1 MKSDKLIRSPEDDS
15 SWLSYVTF
23 NWLTP
28 LFKIGKEKSL
38 DHEDLFPLA
47 EQDHA
52 ETVASTFE
60 YHWNNEVAHKSAENK
75 KPTLVMT
82 IWNFVRIRFF
92 IAAIFKFV
100 HDWARFGVPFCLSLI
115 LKSIEDD
122 REDEKWQGIA
132 KGYWYAL
139 ALFGCQLVQFF
150 FVNQYF
156 HIMFR
161 LGMQTRT
168 GIINLLFK
176 NSLKLSASSKQ
187 QSSTG
192 KIVNLMSNDA
202 TRINNLFRIVQNAW
216 SAPFQLVIGFGML
229 YFFLGWSG
237 FSGVALMFILSPIQT
252 KMMKKLVKTRK
263 RVVGFTD
270 ARVKIVNELMAGI
283 RVIKYYAWEKP
294 FGKQVADSRRT
305 EINQYSTY
313 VIIQA
318 INYVLWRSSIVFVT
332 LLTFTI
338 HASFGG
344 EMKVSTIFTA
354 IAIFNRIRF
363 PISMIST
370 VITNVT
376 EAHVSMNR
384 IANYLISADNNKDSS
399 TKNSMSNKEPSIT
412 IKDGSFTW
420 NSDVIDMEKKGGSIK
435 GNVKDKKKN
444 IEEASL
450 ASHKLEN
457 VAPLNT
463 DFSFKNLNF
472 KANQN
477 ELVAVVGAVGCGK
490 SSLISAILGEMSRE
504 AGELN
509 ISGSIAYVP
518 QQAWIINTTLKN
530 NVLFGE
536 ELDEIRYKNAL
547 KVAQLETDLEK
558 LPNGDET
565 EIGERGINLSGG
577 QKQRVSLARA
587 IYANKDI
594 YVFDDPL
601 SALDAHV
608 GRAVFE
614 QLINNHLKNKLVVL
628 VTHQLQ
634 FLTQCDRI
642 YVLKD
647 GGIDSEGTFQELMIA
662 DGELRRLCDEHGI
675 DVNET
680 LRKTDETEITTIDAA
695 SGDESVDES
704 EVVLESKSEDKIENK
719 SDKEKGKE
727 KGKGKNKKGK
737 LVQKEERGRGS
748 VKKSTY
754 ISYFRMFWRWKGAFI
769 LFAIYILLN
778 GLSRVS
784 PDFFLTY
791 WSTNEDEHS
800 VEFFLMIF
808 AILNIVYVF
817 MQFGLTWMFMV
828 GSLNASTRLH
838 DGLLASILR
847 APVKFF
853 DVTPVGRVLNRFTK
867 DVDLADQSLRET
879 MHTFVVTLVQII
891 TSVSIIMLITR
902 GLFLVPIILLSYIY
916 ATIMQYYRC
925 SCRELKRLDSVSKSP
940 IFSNFSETLGGLTT
954 IRAFSKEEHVIRQN
968 HKRLDYNCT
977 AMFLRLAANR
987 WLSLRLESLG
997 AVLTLSTSSLLVFL
1011 RSQTSVSAGLVGFAL
1026 VYTIQLMTFLSWMVR
1041 QVADTEA
1048 QMNAVERL
1056 KEYQNDEFEHEA
1068 PAIMDND
1075 KKIVK
1080 EDKWIS
1086 DGKVEFEDYSM
1097 RYRPELDLVLKNVS
1111 MKIPGKSKV
1120 GICGRTGSG
1129 KSSLMVALFR
1139 MTEASGGKII
1149 IDDEDISKIGLETLR
1164 SSLAIIPQDPVLFV
1178 GSVRMNLDP
1187 FNNFSDDELWEALR
1201 RCHMKDVILSRN
1213 NALDADVTEGGE
1225 NFSVG
1230 ERQLL
1235 CLGRALLRHA
1245 KVIVMDEATASVD
1258 FDTDSVIQETVRKEF
1273 SDSTVLTIAHR
1284 LPTIIDYDLILVMD
1298 DGKVAEF
1305 DKPKNLVSSGGI
1317 FSQLIDELGPA
1328 MAASMREQAQ

>member
-1 MKSDKLIRSPEDDS
+1 MSKQGVSPEDKS
-15 SWLSYVTF
+15 GKLSYVTF
-23 NWLTP
+23 SWLTP
-28 LFKIGKEKSL
+28 LFKIGKERTLEHS
-38 DHEDLFPLA
+38 DMYPIC
-47 EQDHA
+47 EQDKA
-52 ETVASTFE
+52 DRISQIFNENWVEETEIKA
-60 YHWNNEVAHKSAENK
+60 AKGKS
-75 KPTLVMT
+75 PTLVHT
-82 IWNFVRIRFF
+82 IWHYVRFRFF
-92 IAAIFKFV
+92 IAGIFKLI
-100 HDWARFGVPFCLSLI
+100 HDIAQYAVPVCLSYI
-115 LKSIEDD
+115 LDYV
-122 REDEKWQGIA
+122 EDEKYDEWKGIK
-132 KGYWYAL
+132 KGYWYCF
-139 ALFGCQLVQFF
+139 ALFCCQIIQFF

-161 LGMQTRT
+161 LGMHVRI
-168 GIINLLFK
+168 GII
-176 NSLKLSASSKQ
+176 SLIYKRSLSISSSSKQ

-202 TRINNLFRIVQNAW
+202 TRLDALFRFVQNIW
-216 SAPFQLVIGFGML
+216 SSPFQIIVGFTL
-229 YFFLGWSG
+229 LFIFLGWSAL
-237 FSGVALMFILSPIQT
+237 SGILVMAVMSPLQGKLT
-252 KMMKKLVKTRK
+252 KHLIKQRKKVI
-263 RVVGFTD
+263 GFTD
-270 ARVKIVNELMAGI
+270 GRVKIANEMLTGI

-294 FGKQVADSRRT
+294 FGKQVADRRKR
-305 EINQYSTY
+305 EVMQYSKY
-313 VIIQA
+313 VIFQSL
-318 INYVLWRSSIVFVT
+318 NHMVWRSSSVLVT
-332 LLTFTI
+332 LVTFSV

-344 EMKVSTIFTA
+344 DMDVSTIFTA
-354 IAIFNRIRF
+354 ISLFSRIRF
-363 PISMIST
+363 PMSMLPMI
-370 VITNVT
+370 INNLN
-376 EAHVSMNR
+376 EAFVAARR
-384 IANYLISADNNKDSS
+384 IASFLNMDRSAVLERSLPEGEKASVKI
-399 TKNSMSNKEPSIT
+399 KNA
-412 IKDGSFTW
+412 SFTW
-420 NSDVIDMEKKGGSIK
+420 EPSNVATPDGS
-435 GNVKDKKKN
+435 KKN
-444 IEEASL
+444 TKKTKKESEAPVAESTTEESD
-450 ASHKLEN
+450 SFGFEN
-457 VAPLNT
+457 I
-463 DFSFKNLNF
+463 DFEAGN
-472 KANQN
+472 N

-490 SSLISAILGEMSRE
+490 SSLISALLGEME
-504 AGELN
+504 KTGGELKV
-509 ISGSIAYVP
+509 SGSMAYVP
-518 QQAWIINTTLKN
+518 QQAWIIHDTVRN
-530 NVLFGE
+530 NILFGE
-536 ELDEIRYKNAL
+536 EYDENRYLTAL
-547 KVAQLETDLEK
+547 KVAQLKSDLDL
-558 LPNGDET
+558 LPAGDET

>member
-647 GGIDSEGTFQELMIA
+647 GGIDSEGTFHELMTL
-662 DGELRRLCDEHGI
+662 DGELKRMCDDNGI
-675 DVNET
+675 DSTSSAANSE
-680 LRKTDETEITTIDAA
+680 DEEDEEI
-695 SGDESVDES
+695 VDE
-704 EVVLESKSEDKIENK
+704 EDLKDNAK
-719 SDKEKGKE
+719 
-727 KGKGKNKKGK
+727 
-737 LVQKEERGRGS
+737 
-748 VKKSTY
+748 
-754 ISYFRMFWRWKGAFI
+754 
-769 LFAIYILLN
+769 
-778 GLSRVS
+778 
-784 PDFFLTY
+784 
-791 WSTNEDEHS
+791 TNEDGRPRGMTDVLIKMKDKKEEGKLTQKEVRTRGAVKLSTYAGYFALFWKMKGALILFSLYLAFAGFARVAPDYFLTIWSDNEDSHA
-800 VEFFLMIF
+800 VEFFLSIYGALNVINIF
-808 AILNIVYVF
+808 S
-817 MQFGLTWMFMV
+817 QFGMTYLFMT
-828 GSLNASTRLH
+828 GALNASTRLH
-838 DGLLASILR
+838 DGLLVSMLR

-853 DVTPVGRVLNRFTK
+853 DITPIGRVLNRFSK
-867 DVDLADQSLRET
+867 DVDQADQQLRES
-879 MHTFVVTLVQII
+879 MHMFFSTGLQIVMSVIVVCYVTY
-891 TSVSIIMLITR
+891 
-902 GLFLVPIILLSYIY
+902 GGFLLPALCLSWIY
-916 ATIMQYYRC
+916 VGIMQYYRY
-925 SCRELKRLDSVSKSP
+925 SCRELRRLDSVSKSP
-940 IFSNFSETLGGLTT
+940 IFSNFSETLAGLTT
-954 IRAFSKEEHVIRQN
+954 IRAFEKEEHLVKHNREM
-968 HKRLDYNCT
+968 LDYNT
-977 AMFLRLAANR
+977 EANFLSLVANR
-987 WLSLRLESLG
+987 WLAFRLEMLG
-997 AVLTLSTSSLLVFL
+997 TFLTLFTSAILLYL
-1011 RSQTSVSAGLVGFAL
+1011 QEEADVSASLVGLAL
-1026 VYTIQLMTFLSWMVR
+1026 IYTIDLMGYLSWTVR
-1041 QVADTEA
+1041 MVADTEA

>member
-1 MKSDKLIRSPEDDS
+1 MSKQGVSPEDKS
-15 SWLSYVTF
+15 GKLSYVTF
-23 NWLTP
+23 SWLTP
-28 LFKIGKEKSL
+28 LFKIGKERTLEHS
-38 DHEDLFPLA
+38 DMYPIC
-47 EQDHA
+47 EQDKA
-52 ETVASTFE
+52 DRISQIFNENWVEETEIKA
-60 YHWNNEVAHKSAENK
+60 AKGKS
-75 KPTLVMT
+75 PTLVHT
-82 IWNFVRIRFF
+82 IWHYVRFRFF
-92 IAAIFKFV
+92 IAGIFKLI
-100 HDWARFGVPFCLSLI
+100 HDIAQYAVPVCLSYI
-115 LKSIEDD
+115 LDYV
-122 REDEKWQGIA
+122 EDEKYDEWKGIK
-132 KGYWYAL
+132 KGYWYCF
-139 ALFGCQLVQFF
+139 ALFCCQIIQFF

-161 LGMQTRT
+161 LGMHVRI
-168 GIINLLFK
+168 GII
-176 NSLKLSASSKQ
+176 SLIYKRSLSISSSSKQ

-202 TRINNLFRIVQNAW
+202 TRLDALFRFVQNIW
-216 SAPFQLVIGFGML
+216 SSPFQIIVGFTL
-229 YFFLGWSG
+229 LFIFLGWSAL
-237 FSGVALMFILSPIQT
+237 SGILVMAVMSPLQGKLT
-252 KMMKKLVKTRK
+252 KHLIKQRKKVI
-263 RVVGFTD
+263 GFTD
-270 ARVKIVNELMAGI
+270 GRVKIANEMLTGI

-294 FGKQVADSRRT
+294 FGKQVADRRKR
-305 EINQYSTY
+305 EVMQYSKY
-313 VIIQA
+313 VIFQSL
-318 INYVLWRSSIVFVT
+318 NHMVWRSSSVLVT
-332 LLTFTI
+332 LVTFSV

-344 EMKVSTIFTA
+344 DMDVSTIFTA
-354 IAIFNRIRF
+354 ISLFSRIRF
-363 PISMIST
+363 PMSMLPMI
-370 VITNVT
+370 INNLN
-376 EAHVSMNR
+376 EAFVAARR
-384 IANYLISADNNKDSS
+384 IASFLNMDRSAVLERSLPEGEKASVKI
-399 TKNSMSNKEPSIT
+399 KNA
-412 IKDGSFTW
+412 SFTW
-420 NSDVIDMEKKGGSIK
+420 EPSNVATPDGS
-435 GNVKDKKKN
+435 KKN
-444 IEEASL
+444 TKKTKKESEAPVAESTTEESD
-450 ASHKLEN
+450 SFGFEN
-457 VAPLNT
+457 I
-463 DFSFKNLNF
+463 DFEAGN
-472 KANQN
+472 N

-490 SSLISAILGEMSRE
+490 SSLISALLGEME
-504 AGELN
+504 KTGGELKV
-509 ISGSIAYVP
+509 SGSMAYVP
-518 QQAWIINTTLKN
+518 QQAWIIHDTVRN
-530 NVLFGE
+530 NILFGE
-536 ELDEIRYKNAL
+536 EYDENRYLTAL
-547 KVAQLETDLEK
+547 KVAQLKSDLDL
-558 LPNGDET
+558 LPAGDET

-647 GGIDSEGTFQELMIA
+647 GGIDSEGTFHELMTL
-662 DGELRRLCDEHGI
+662 DGELKRMCDDNGI
-675 DVNET
+675 DSTSSAANSE
-680 LRKTDETEITTIDAA
+680 DEEDEEI
-695 SGDESVDES
+695 VDE
-704 EVVLESKSEDKIENK
+704 EDLKDNAK
-719 SDKEKGKE
+719 
-727 KGKGKNKKGK
+727 
-737 LVQKEERGRGS
+737 
-748 VKKSTY
+748 
-754 ISYFRMFWRWKGAFI
+754 
-769 LFAIYILLN
+769 
-778 GLSRVS
+778 
-784 PDFFLTY
+784 
-791 WSTNEDEHS
+791 TNEDGRPRGMTDVLIKMKDKKEEGKLTQKEVRTRGAVKLSTYAGYFALFWKMKGALILFSLYLAFAGFARVAPDYFLTIWSDNEDSHA
-800 VEFFLMIF
+800 VEFFLSIYGALNVINIF
-808 AILNIVYVF
+808 S
-817 MQFGLTWMFMV
+817 QFGMTYLFMT
-828 GSLNASTRLH
+828 GALNASTRLH
-838 DGLLASILR
+838 DGLLVSMLR

-853 DVTPVGRVLNRFTK
+853 DITPIGRVLNRFSK
-867 DVDLADQSLRET
+867 DVDQADQQLRES
-879 MHTFVVTLVQII
+879 MHMFFSTGLQIVMSVIVVCYVTY
-891 TSVSIIMLITR
+891 
-902 GLFLVPIILLSYIY
+902 GGFLLPALCLSWIY
-916 ATIMQYYRC
+916 VGIMQYYRY
-925 SCRELKRLDSVSKSP
+925 SCRELRRLDSVSKSP
-940 IFSNFSETLGGLTT
+940 IFSNFSETLAGLTT
-954 IRAFSKEEHVIRQN
+954 IRAFEKEEHLVKHNREM
-968 HKRLDYNCT
+968 LDYNT
-977 AMFLRLAANR
+977 EANFLSLVANR
-987 WLSLRLESLG
+987 WLAFRLEMLG
-997 AVLTLSTSSLLVFL
+997 TFLTLFTSAILLYL
-1011 RSQTSVSAGLVGFAL
+1011 QEEADVSASLVGLAL
-1026 VYTIQLMTFLSWMVR
+1026 IYTIDLMGYLSWTVR
-1041 QVADTEA
+1041 MVADTEA

>member
-1 MKSDKLIRSPEDDS
+1 MSKQGVSPEDKS
-15 SWLSYVTF
+15 GKLSYVTF
-23 NWLTP
+23 SWLTP
-28 LFKIGKEKSL
+28 LFKIGKERTLEHS
-38 DHEDLFPLA
+38 DMYPIC
-47 EQDHA
+47 EQDKA
-52 ETVASTFE
+52 DRISQIFNENWVEETEIKA
-60 YHWNNEVAHKSAENK
+60 AKGKS
-75 KPTLVMT
+75 PTLVHT
-82 IWNFVRIRFF
+82 IWHYVRFRFF
-92 IAAIFKFV
+92 IAGIFKLI
-100 HDWARFGVPFCLSLI
+100 HDIAQYAVPVCLSYI
-115 LKSIEDD
+115 LDYV
-122 REDEKWQGIA
+122 EDEKYDEWKGIK
-132 KGYWYAL
+132 KGYWYCF
-139 ALFGCQLVQFF
+139 ALFCCQIIQFF

-161 LGMQTRT
+161 LGMHVRI
-168 GIINLLFK
+168 GII
-176 NSLKLSASSKQ
+176 SLIYKRSLSISSSSKQ

-202 TRINNLFRIVQNAW
+202 TRLDALFRFVQNIW
-216 SAPFQLVIGFGML
+216 SSPFQIIVGFTL
-229 YFFLGWSG
+229 LFIFLGWSAL
-237 FSGVALMFILSPIQT
+237 SGILVMAVMSPLQGKLT
-252 KMMKKLVKTRK
+252 KHLIKQRKKVI
-263 RVVGFTD
+263 GFTD
-270 ARVKIVNELMAGI
+270 GRVKIANEMLTGI

-294 FGKQVADSRRT
+294 FGKQVADRRKR
-305 EINQYSTY
+305 EVMQYSKY
-313 VIIQA
+313 VIFQSL
-318 INYVLWRSSIVFVT
+318 NHMVWRSSSVLVT
-332 LLTFTI
+332 LVTFSV

-344 EMKVSTIFTA
+344 DMDVSTIFTA
-354 IAIFNRIRF
+354 ISLFSRIRF
-363 PISMIST
+363 PMSMLPMI
-370 VITNVT
+370 INNLN
-376 EAHVSMNR
+376 EAFVAARR
-384 IANYLISADNNKDSS
+384 IASFLNMDRSAVLERSLPEGEKASVKI
-399 TKNSMSNKEPSIT
+399 KNA
-412 IKDGSFTW
+412 SFTW
-420 NSDVIDMEKKGGSIK
+420 EPSNVATPDGS
-435 GNVKDKKKN
+435 KKN
-444 IEEASL
+444 TKKTKKESEAPVAESTTEESD
-450 ASHKLEN
+450 SFGFEN
-457 VAPLNT
+457 I
-463 DFSFKNLNF
+463 DFEAGN
-472 KANQN
+472 N

-490 SSLISAILGEMSRE
+490 SSLISALLGEME
-504 AGELN
+504 KTGGELKV
-509 ISGSIAYVP
+509 SGSMAYVP
-518 QQAWIINTTLKN
+518 QQAWIIHDTVRN
-530 NVLFGE
+530 NILFGE
-536 ELDEIRYKNAL
+536 EYDENRYLTAL
-547 KVAQLETDLEK
+547 KVAQLKSDLDL
-558 LPNGDET
+558 LPAGDET

-647 GGIDSEGTFQELMIA
+647 GGIDSEGTFHELMTL
-662 DGELRRLCDEHGI
+662 DGELKRMCDDNGI
-675 DVNET
+675 DSTSSAANSE
-680 LRKTDETEITTIDAA
+680 DEEDEEI
-695 SGDESVDES
+695 VDE
-704 EVVLESKSEDKIENK
+704 EDLKDNAK
-719 SDKEKGKE
+719 
-727 KGKGKNKKGK
+727 
-737 LVQKEERGRGS
+737 
-748 VKKSTY
+748 
-754 ISYFRMFWRWKGAFI
+754 
-769 LFAIYILLN
+769 
-778 GLSRVS
+778 
-784 PDFFLTY
+784 
-791 WSTNEDEHS
+791 TNEDGRPRGMTDVLIKMKDKKEEGKLTQKEVRTRGAVKLSTYAGYFALFWKMKGALILFSLYLAFAGFARVAPDYFLTIWSDNEDSHA
-800 VEFFLMIF
+800 VEFFLSIYGALNVINIF
-808 AILNIVYVF
+808 S
-817 MQFGLTWMFMV
+817 QFGMTYLFMT
-828 GSLNASTRLH
+828 GALNASTRLH
-838 DGLLASILR
+838 DGLLVSMLR

-853 DVTPVGRVLNRFTK
+853 DITPIGRVLNRFSK
-867 DVDLADQSLRET
+867 DVDQADQQLRES
-879 MHTFVVTLVQII
+879 MHMFFSTGLQIVMSVIVVCYVTY
-891 TSVSIIMLITR
+891 
-902 GLFLVPIILLSYIY
+902 GGFLLPALCLSWIY
-916 ATIMQYYRC
+916 VGIMQYYRY
-925 SCRELKRLDSVSKSP
+925 SCRELRRLDSVSKSP
-940 IFSNFSETLGGLTT
+940 IFSNFSETLAGLTT
-954 IRAFSKEEHVIRQN
+954 IRAFEKEEHLVKHNREM
-968 HKRLDYNCT
+968 LDYNT
-977 AMFLRLAANR
+977 EANFLSLVANR
-987 WLSLRLESLG
+987 WLAFRLEMLG
-997 AVLTLSTSSLLVFL
+997 TFLTLFTSAILLYL
-1011 RSQTSVSAGLVGFAL
+1011 QEEADVSASLVGLAL
-1026 VYTIQLMTFLSWMVR
+1026 IYTIDLMGYLSWTVR
-1041 QVADTEA
+1041 MVADTEA

-1328 MAASMREQAQ
+1328 MAASMREQATKEQ